1 MSLIFENP
9 DYNNILDNINNNKN
23 INKDNECAICRDNL
37 LVDTIDLHCKHR
49 YHTECLLNSFIK
61 YDTKK
66 CPLCNE
72 HFLIESYKTTCVN
85 KMKNNNICNK
95 ICYNNEKLCKVHVK
109 TYLKEFKRKDKTEI
123 NKLKKVIKNKNTK
136 LKKLIKDL
144 DELQTEI
151 MTLEIQLQD
160 IQ

>member
-1 MSLIFENP
+1 MSLMFENP
-9 DYNNILDNINNNKN
+9 EYNIILDNINSNKN

-66 CPLCNE
+66 CPLCNK
-72 HFLIESYKTTCVN
+72 HFSIDSYKTTCMT
-85 KMKNNNICNK
+85 KMKNNTICTK
-95 ICYNNEKLCKVHVK
+95 VCYNNEKICKVHVK
-109 TYLKEFKRKDKTEI
+109 TYLKELERNDKKEI
-123 NKLKKVIKNKNTK
+123 YKLKKIIKNKNTK
-136 LKKLIKDL
+136 LKKLINDQN
-144 DELQTEI
+144 ELQTEI
-151 MTLEIQLQD
+151 TTLELQLQN